1 MQVVTSVNP
10 LLKMTRLLECYKISC
25 TKWRS
30 NQTNTHQNYTH
41 HMNTF
46 PEKFNPLF
54 KLDCDPRYFK
64 CICTKKYIRSVCS
77 NLFNLIVLNVFKSKV
92 MTTVKERKWRNKRS
106 VTFVYNN
113 KLAVWSISSVKPGYI
128 TASSLNPKNFSLEN
142 FV

>member
-10 LLKMTRLLECYKISC
+10 MLMTTCLLECYKISC
-25 TKWRS
+25 TKWTN
-30 NQTNTHQNYTH
+30 NQTNTHQKYTH

-64 CICTKKYIRSVCS
+64 CICTKKYTRSVCS
-77 NLFNLIVLNVFKSKV
+77 NFFNLIVLNVFKIKV
-92 MTTVKERKWRNKRS
+92 MTKERKGRNKRS

-128 TASSLNPKNFSLEN
+128 TASSLNPKSFSLEN